1 MRTLLA
7 ALLAAFRGGGQ
18 DGARPQL
25 CRESARSRGSS
36 ARCCP
41 LWVATPLPAYR
52 ASGADAVEVRFVHK
66 IEAPGTR

>member
-7 ALLAAFRGGGQ
+7 ALLAAFRGGP
-18 DGARPQL
+18 DGARLQL